1 MSDPANQPP
10 AGLTAPTGS
19 DLASEV
25 DAVLRHSLAAVTI
38 TPEAKA
44 LLDAVKAKALTPPAT
59 AARSSNQ
66 CECCSS
72 QLAKPLR
79 LGKTRRDICDDC
91 LGFMA
96 RWWIE
101 LGIWEMP
108 DPESPTAKTND

>member
-1 MSDPANQPP
+1 MSTNA
-10 AGLTAPTGS
+10 
-19 DLASEV
+19 
-25 DAVLRHSLAAVTI
+25 TI
-38 TPEAKA
+38 
-44 LLDAVKAKALTPPAT
+44 
-59 AARSSNQ
+59 Q

-108 DPESPTAKTND
+108 EQESPTANANPATPSPAPCAAPPSEPISPEQVRDGPSAA

>member
-1 MSDPANQPP
+1 MSEEEKVS
-10 AGLTAPTGS
+10 GS
-19 DLASEV
+19 ALASDV
-25 DAVLRHSLAAVTI
+25 
-38 TPEAKA
+38 
-44 LLDAVKAKALTPPAT
+44 T
-59 AARSSNQ
+59 AARKSPAYSSTQ
-66 CECCSS
+66 CDCCAS

-108 DPESPTAKTND
+108 ESESPNHASTTPVVD